1 MYEEKE
7 RVWNPPFRLRGRQV
21 PKTDPRGPRGMGG
34 VPQAVNRHL
43 STPPKMSTPST
54 PVKKITFVVNV
65 PIYAEL
71 TFKKFV
77 KLYNGTQEQWDRLV
91 EKAGKDKE
99 FVEDASAGVE
109 MGLEANTG
117 QDVEH
122 DACIELHELI
132 EATIH
137 DVEEEIELEKEDTE
151 SEEEDQ

>member
-1 MYEEKE
+1 ME
-7 RVWNPPFRLRGRQV
+7 PPFS
-21 PKTDPRGPRGMGG
+21 PKGSAS
-34 VPQAVNRHL
+34 PQNGTSWVRDYGHLPPAVKTL
-43 STPPKMSTPST
+43 STPLKMSTNST